1 VPSACPLIQARA
13 SPQTAVEESVVQE
26 QIAGVLEA
34 FNSHDADR
42 FVALMTEDVVFDH
55 SAWPTTMRGRAEVR
69 SFYADNTWKAVPD
82 LRLELADGPFLHPHA
97 PRYSVAWRA
106 VGTHTGQID
115 PPGFAPTG
123 KRIEFPVLEIS
134 ELRDGR
140 ASRVRIAIDMADV
153 MRQLGLLAAPGSRA
167 ERAMATLQR
176 LQMKVSRRR

>member
-1 VPSACPLIQARA
+1 MTTGGSK
-13 SPQTAVEESVVQE
+13 QTAVDESVVQE

-55 SAWPTTMRGRAEVR
+55 SASPTTMRGRAEVR

-82 LRLELADGPFLHPHA
+82 LRLELDDGPFLHPHA
-97 PRYSVAWRA
+97 PRYSLAWRA

-123 KRIEFPVLEIS
+123 KRIEFPVWEIS

>member
-1 VPSACPLIQARA
+1 RMSSSTTALR
-13 SPQTAVEESVVQE
+13 PQRCE
-26 QIAGVLEA
+26 
-34 FNSHDADR
+34 DAPKCVR
-42 FVALMTEDVVFDH
+42 SM
-55 SAWPTTMRGRAEVR
+55 PTTPGRPFRICGSKV
-69 SFYADNTWKAVPD
+69 D
-82 LRLELADGPFLHPHA
+82 DGPFLHPHA
-97 PRYSVAWRA
+97 PRYSLAWRA
-106 VGTHTGQID
+106 VGTHTGPID

-123 KRIEFPVLEIS
+123 KRLEFPVWEIS